1 MYYKGRDMTLN
12 RNVSKL
18 TKLLMSGGISLMLTT
33 PAFAAGKQQQQQQQ
47 QQARAEGKG
56 NWPTRDGLKVLPVQD
71 SENHCNNMSS
81 SIPIYKV
88 ETDSSSNDKALGV
101 IGTALVGAA
110 ITAGVDFI
118 GEQISEA
125 AMEKT
130 DTFSANYNYLPK
142 LAMGSNEISP
152 LCLEFI
158 HYYEDEVA
166 LKAYISLEGVGGGGD
181 GKTQAL
187 TVMKPSLQKFEY
199 IKTASGKTKK
209 ARDIVVQL
217 GVARSGSSTVA
228 TQSLVV
234 GELETG
240 NIYQGSA
247 LDFPLMVNPF
257 RVTSQMRETLLS
269 PVTFTVS
276 VMEMKDASKALGFLS
291 SVAEAANDD
300 LTSII
305 IDEATPTAVVEEAD
319 EETPAESDADG

>member
-1 MYYKGRDMTLN
+1 
-12 RNVSKL
+12 
-18 TKLLMSGGISLMLTT
+18 MLTT

-130 DTFSANYNYLPK
+130 DTFSADYNYLPK

-158 HYYEDEVA
+158 HYYC
-166 LKAYISLEGVGGGGD
+166 LLYTS
-181 GKTQAL
+181 
-187 TVMKPSLQKFEY
+187 PSPRDRQK
-199 IKTASGKTKK
+199 S
-209 ARDIVVQL
+209 RMP
-217 GVARSGSSTVA
+217 SSA
-228 TQSLVV
+228 
-234 GELETG
+234 
-240 NIYQGSA
+240 
-247 LDFPLMVNPF
+247 
-257 RVTSQMRETLLS
+257 
-269 PVTFTVS
+269 
-276 VMEMKDASKALGFLS
+276 
-291 SVAEAANDD
+291 
-300 LTSII
+300 
-305 IDEATPTAVVEEAD
+305 
-319 EETPAESDADG
+319 